1 MNIQQLEYVVALDTH
16 RHFVT
21 AATHCHVTQPT
32 LSMQVQNLEKELN
45 VVLFDRKRS
54 PLEPTPAGR
63 RVIAQARQILHEIQ
77 VLKDSVKEERSR
89 LVGEFRLG
97 IIPTLAQYLV
107 PLFLVDFVSKH
118 PQTNLLIE
126 ELPTDQIV
134 HRLKQGQ
141 LELGILVTPLEDDAI
156 REVPVFNEPFLVY
169 ASPSHALF
177 SKTEVHPQELDEGD
191 VWLLNQGHCFR
202 NQVLNLCN
210 GHEQS
215 CSRRGFAY
223 ESGSIETLKRMVDR
237 HYGYTLVPELSVLD
251 QIGVNPVV
259 KRFADPEP
267 VREVSLAVHRSFPK
281 EALLQALRT
290 EILASIPERMRI
302 SDGKKRIHWRGSNA

>member
-32 LSMQVQNLEKELN
+32 LSMQVQNLEKELD
-45 VVLFDRKRS
+45 VLLFDRKRS

-63 RVIAQARQILHEIQ
+63 KVIAQARQILREIQ
-77 VLKDSVKEERSR
+77 VLKDSVKDEKSR
-89 LVGEFRLG
+89 LIGEFRLG

-126 ELPTDQIV
+126 EMPTDQIV
-134 HRLKQGQ
+134 DRLKQGR
-141 LELGILVTPLEDDAI
+141 LDLGILVTPLEDDAI

-169 ASPSHALF
+169 VSRGHALF
-177 SKTEVHPQELDEGD
+177 DKPEVRAEELEEAD

-202 NQVLNLCN
+202 SQVLHLCN
-210 GHEQS
+210 GQELN

-251 QIGVNPVV
+251 EIGTNPVV
-259 KRFADPEP
+259 KRFAGPEP
-267 VREVSLAVHRSFPK
+267 VREVSLATHRSFPN
-281 EALLQALRT
+281 EALLQTLRA

-302 SDGKKRIHWRGSNA
+302 HGDQRRIRWRPGNS

>member
-32 LSMQVQNLEKELN
+32 LSMQVQNLEKELD
-45 VVLFDRKRS
+45 VLLFDRKRS

-63 RVIAQARQILHEIQ
+63 KVIAQARQVLREIQ
-77 VLKDSVKEERSR
+77 VLRDSVKEEKAR
-89 LVGEFRLG
+89 LTGEFRLG

-107 PLFLVDFVSKH
+107 PLFLVDFVHKH

-134 HRLKQGQ
+134 DRLKQSR
-141 LELGILVTPLEDDAI
+141 LDLGILVTPLEDDAI
-156 REVPVFNEPFLVY
+156 REVPVFNEPFLAYV
-169 ASPSHALF
+169 SRGHALF
-177 SKTEVHPQELDEGD
+177 GKPEVRAEELEEAD

-202 NQVLNLCN
+202 SQVLHLCN
-210 GHEQS
+210 GQEAS

-237 HYGYTLVPELSVLD
+237 HSGYTLVPELSVLD
-251 QIGVNPVV
+251 EIGTNPVV
-259 KRFADPEP
+259 KRFAAPEP
-267 VREVSLAVHRSFPK
+267 VREVSLVAHRSFPK
-281 EALLQALRT
+281 EALLQALRA

-302 SDGKKRIHWRGSNA
+302 NGGQRRIRWRPGNS